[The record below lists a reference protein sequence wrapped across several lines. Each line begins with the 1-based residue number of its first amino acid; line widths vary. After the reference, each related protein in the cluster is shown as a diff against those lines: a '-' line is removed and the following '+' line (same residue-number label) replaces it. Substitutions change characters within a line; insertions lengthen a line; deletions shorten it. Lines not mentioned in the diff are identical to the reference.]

1 MEFLTK
7 AIALAKLPGHAD
19 SYRALEEEFKWR
31 TTYVDNAAD
40 GRRAIAQYLSKLLFQ
55 NGPRN
60 AVFERAHFLD
70 SSLVD
75 GLVYKR
81 QGVAL
86 GWLQSG
92 MINDLP
98 LPPKWDG
105 HRVINERYENPNYA
119 INKRKY
125 FDAIVSRDYQAALAL
140 DDTPRM
146 IERHLEYNVAE
157 PEFWGYYRALL
168 RTLRWR

>member
-1 MEFLTK
+1 
-7 AIALAKLPGHAD
+7 
-19 SYRALEEEFKWR
+19 
-31 TTYVDNAAD
+31 
-40 GRRAIAQYLSKLLFQ
+40 
-55 NGPRN
+55 
-60 AVFERAHFLD
+60 
-70 SSLVD
+70 
-75 GLVYKR
+75 
-81 QGVAL
+81 
-86 GWLQSG
+86 